1 MRTILSSTVAT
12 CAAALLL
19 YPTAASAEPAPHLT
33 IAHNTGA
40 IYQTDPSPDG
50 DGVLYDTVRV
60 DAQVRHCPAGTYFR
74 SITLVQDGVSYSWA
88 TQAQGAVEITCTDA
102 GTASA
107 GMAFFG
113 NGLHPGTAVV
123 TVTISSE
130 TDGSVLVEDSRTV
143 RIPAGANNPG

>member
-1 MRTILSSTVAT
+1 MRTLLSSTVAA

-19 YPTAASAEPAPHLT
+19 APTAASAAPAPRLKIT
-33 IAHNTGA
+33 HNTGA
-40 IYQTDPSPDG
+40 IYQSDPSPDG
-50 DGVLYDTVRV
+50 DGVLYDTLRV
-60 DAQVRHCPAGTYFR
+60 DARVRHCPAGDYFR
-74 SITLVQDGVSYSWA
+74 SITLVQDGVSYAWA
-88 TQAQGAVEITCTDA
+88 TQAQGAVEINCTDA

-130 TDGSVLVEDSRTV
+130 TDGSVLVQDSRTV
-143 RIPAGANNPG
+143 RIPGGYNQP